1 MLIAQNL
8 TSQIKSSEFTV
19 TMLPRRRLTGSV
31 AGTGARSRL
40 GMASARAQRFRDL
53 RLSLP
58 FVLLLQWALI
68 DAPMPKLMRLLVT
81 VIGAILGTFAF
92 TDLIVLRLPFA
103 RRIF

>member
-8 TSQIKSSEFTV
+8 TSQIKSSELTV

-31 AGTGARSRL
+31 AGTGARSRS
-40 GMASARAQRFRDL
+40 GTASDRAQRFRDL

-81 VIGAILGTFAF
+81 AIGFL
-92 TDLIVLRLPFA
+92 LPLLSLT
-103 RRIF
+103 